1 VPASVLLISVLLRID
16 FLSATALFPNNEKAP
31 ILGIAALVE
40 VRFKPESLTASLIL
54 QMRTGPSARAA
65 IERQ

>member
-1 VPASVLLISVLLRID
+1 VLLTIG
-16 FLSATALFPNNEKAP
+16 FLSVTALFPTNEKAP
-31 ILGIAALVE
+31 ILWIAALVE
-40 VRFKPESLTASLIL
+40 VRFNLKVLFLIL